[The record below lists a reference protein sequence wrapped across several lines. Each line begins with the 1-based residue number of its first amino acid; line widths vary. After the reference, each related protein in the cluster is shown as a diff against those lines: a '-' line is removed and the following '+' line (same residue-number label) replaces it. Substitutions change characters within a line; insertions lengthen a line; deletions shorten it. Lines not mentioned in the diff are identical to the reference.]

1 MDTLYDVV
9 GYEGLYKINKNGD
22 VWVISQTKYK
32 KSKFIKPITDKDGYY
47 KIGLT
52 SKEGKRKTL
61 LLHRLLAL
69 QFIPNPDN
77 LPVIDHID
85 RNKTNNT
92 LENLRWTTIQKNT
105 HNRPRMRDNTTI
117 YKNIGIWFNAIKVGY
132 WRLYIQS
139 NGYVFI
145 KYYRQDKTTL
155 EEVVAFRNA
164 KYIEFG
170 LEICD

>member
-1 MDTLYDVV
+1 MDTLYDAV
-9 GYEGLYKINKNGD
+9 GYEGLYQINKNGQ
-22 VWVISQTKYK
+22 VWVITQTKYK
-32 KSKFIKPITDKDGYY
+32 KSRFLKPIINQDGYY

-52 SKEGKRKTL
+52 TKEGKRKTL
-61 LLHRLLAL
+61 TLHRLIAL

-85 RNKTNNT
+85 RNRTNNSI
-92 LENLRWTTIQKNT
+92 ENLRWTTVQKNT

-132 WRLYIQS
+132 WRLDIKA
-139 NGYVFI
+139 NGFYFN

-155 EEVVAFRNA
+155 EEVIVIRNQ

-170 LEICD
+170 LEKYD